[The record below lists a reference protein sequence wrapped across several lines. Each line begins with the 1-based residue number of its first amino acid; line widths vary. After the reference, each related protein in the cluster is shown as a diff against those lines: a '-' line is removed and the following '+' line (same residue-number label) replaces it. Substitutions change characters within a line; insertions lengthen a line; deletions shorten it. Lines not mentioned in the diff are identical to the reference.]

1 MKTRIIQDGP
11 EPGDAEEDE
20 PSEAPGADAARGADD
35 SRTDPGGADHSTAH
49 DPNSIGGT
57 P

>member
-11 EPGDAEEDE
+11 EPVDAEEDG
-20 PSEAPGADAARGADD
+20 PSEAPGADAVPAADD